1 MKKKLYRSRKN
12 AIFGGVIAGIVQY
25 FGWSL
30 DISLVRLLFVIIT
43 LLTNGVLIIAY
54 IVAWLIIPIQ
64 PFGRLYDDDRY
75 YG

>member
-12 AIFGGVIAGIVQY
+12 AIFGGVIAGIVEY
-25 FGWSL
+25 FQWSL
-30 DISLVRLLFVIIT
+30 DISLIRLLFVIIT

-54 IVAWLIIPIQ
+54 FVAWLIIPIQ
-64 PFGRLYDDDRY
+64 PFRRFHDDRF